1 MASGSQETPQSGMN
15 LFLGTVLLLLL
26 LPGEWQVKGAQA
38 PLAQGVPGLCGKVF
52 SWESVHQKTMWGF
65 HPEML
70 TGQRGASPLG
80 CTEVWGFVTGG
91 FFKTWDQ
98 QSGVSFVSPSGR
110 LWFCPHQLRL
120 LSRCFEA
127 HITAGLFL

>member
-1 MASGSQETPQSGMN
+1 MARGSQETPQSGMN

-26 LPGEWQVKGAQA
+26 LPGEWQVKWGQA
-38 PLAQGVPGLCGKVF
+38 SLTQGMHGLCGKVF

-65 HPEML
+65 HPEMW

-80 CTEVWGFVTGG
+80 CTDTGRVVAG
-91 FFKTWDQ
+91 CFFKTWDQ

-110 LWFCPHQLRL
+110 LG
-120 LSRCFEA
+120 
-127 HITAGLFL
+127 TAGLPSPALIAVQVF